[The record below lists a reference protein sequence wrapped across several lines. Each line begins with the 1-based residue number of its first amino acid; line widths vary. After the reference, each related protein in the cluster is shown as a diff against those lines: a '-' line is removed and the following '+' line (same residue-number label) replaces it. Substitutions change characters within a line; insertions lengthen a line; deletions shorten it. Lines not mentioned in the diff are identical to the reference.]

1 MKWRCAAY
9 KSQIV
14 IWTNV
19 SNYSSV
25 VLQSLFTIR
34 ITAFIFEFTFVLL
47 ISSLLNIYIY
57 IFFFF
62 IAFVSLFWSGQKNIS
77 AWVSNGHYVFDVGV
91 HAGYLCISILTIQ
104 LVKKKK
110 MNITKKVNI

>member
-34 ITAFIFEFTFVLL
+34 INAFIFEFTFVLL
-47 ISSLLNIYIY
+47 ILSLLNIYIY
-57 IFFFF
+57 IYIYIFHC
-62 IAFVSLFWSGQKNIS
+62 IAFVSLFWSGQMNIS

-91 HAGYLCISILTIQ
+91 HAEYLCISILTIQ
-104 LVKKKK
+104 LVNQKKKK
-110 MNITKKVNI
+110 

>member
-14 IWTNV
+14 IWINV

-34 ITAFIFEFTFVLL
+34 INAFIFEFTFVLL
-47 ISSLLNIYIY
+47 IASLLNIYIY
-57 IFFFF
+57 IYIYIIF
-62 IAFVSLFWSGQKNIS
+62 IALRLSHYFGAVKRTSVRGCQMDITFLMSG
-77 AWVSNGHYVFDVGV
+77 YTR
-91 HAGYLCISILTIQ
+91 SICAFQ
-104 LVKKKK
+104 F
-110 MNITKKVNI
+110 

>member
-34 ITAFIFEFTFVLL
+34 INTFIFEFTFVLL
-47 ISSLLNIYIY
+47 ILSLLNIYIY
-57 IFFFF
+57 IYIF
-62 IAFVSLFWSGQKNIS
+62 SLHCVCLIILERSKEHQC
-77 AWVSNGHYVFDVGV
+77 VGV
-91 HAGYLCISILTIQ
+91 KWTLRF
-104 LVKKKK
+104 
-110 MNITKKVNI
+110 